1 MILAVKRLKT
11 IGWIALIFI
20 VAIAL
25 YPLSLSVATL
35 RSDLGR
41 VDRDILRTRSEIRY
55 LETEFATRA
64 SLTQLAMWNDLEYG
78 YEAPSAAQ
86 YLDGEREL
94 ANLGDA
100 TRQLDKPVRVA
111 AMTIKPQPQTP
122 EISPADG
129 AAGVTRKAEPL
140 SAPAKNVPPSV
151 PAAQAIA
158 PVRASGAVIGQA
170 AGQAPIKTAT
180 KTPNKIATTGATKG
194 ASMSESRRL
203 LDDRLLDRI
212 NRQADA
218 ELKKTGGQ

>member
-35 RSDLGR
+35 RSDLAR
-41 VDRDILRTRSEIRY
+41 VERDILRTRAELRY

-94 ANLGDA
+94 ANLGDEA
-100 TRQLDKPVRVA
+100 RELDKPVRVA
-111 AMTIKPQPQTP
+111 AMTIKPQ
-122 EISPADG
+122 
-129 AAGVTRKAEPL
+129 AEPEAIKPAQL
-140 SAPAKNVPPSV
+140 AAANVTMPEPLKVSASVAIAGPARVPTAAAPKEPAKPES
-151 PAAQAIA
+151 
-158 PVRASGAVIGQA
+158 
-170 AGQAPIKTAT
+170 K
-180 KTPNKIATTGATKG
+180 
-194 ASMSESRRL
+194 SEGRRL

-212 NRQADA
+212 NRQAEA
-218 ELKKTGGQ
+218 ELKRTGGQ

>member
-35 RSDLGR
+35 RSDLTR
-41 VDRDILRTRSEIRY
+41 TERDILRTRAEIRY

-64 SLTQLAMWNDLEYG
+64 SLAQLAMWNDLEYG

-94 ANLGDA
+94 ANLGEIDKP
-100 TRQLDKPVRVA
+100 LDEPVRVA
-111 AMTIKPQPQTP
+111 AMTIKPQAEPQPIKPAELAANTVKTP
-122 EISPADG
+122 EPLSVSASVAIISPAR
-129 AAGVTRKAEPL
+129 AATSATAPKA
-140 SAPAKNVPPSV
+140 AK
-151 PAAQAIA
+151 AGEEKG
-158 PVRASGAVIGQA
+158 SG
-170 AGQAPIKTAT
+170 
-180 KTPNKIATTGATKG
+180 
-194 ASMSESRRL
+194 RRL

-212 NRQADA
+212 NKQADA

>member
-35 RSDLGR
+35 RSDLTR
-41 VDRDILRTRSEIRY
+41 TEREILRTRAELRY

-64 SLTQLAMWNDLEYG
+64 SLSQLAMWNDLEYG

-94 ANLGDA
+94 ANLGDEM
-100 TRQLDKPVRVA
+100 RELDKPVRVA
-111 AMTIKPQPQTP
+111 AMTIKPQAEPAAIKPAQLAAATVKTP
-122 EISPADG
+122 EPLSVSASVAIISPAR
-129 AAGVTRKAEPL
+129 AA
-140 SAPAKNVPPSV
+140 
-151 PAAQAIA
+151 
-158 PVRASGAVIGQA
+158 
-170 AGQAPIKTAT
+170 TA
-180 KTPNKIATTGATKG
+180 ATTSHKAALGEPGKPENRTQG
-194 ASMSESRRL
+194 RRL

-212 NRQADA
+212 NKQADA

>member
-1 MILAVKRLKT
+1 MLAIKRLKT

-35 RSDLGR
+35 RSDLTR
-41 VDRDILRTRSEIRY
+41 TEREILRTRAEIRY

-94 ANLGDA
+94 ANLDDEA
-100 TRQLDKPVRVA
+100 RQLDKPVRVA
-111 AMTIKPQPQTP
+111 AMTIKPQAEPAAIKPAEMAAAAPKLPQP
-122 EISPADG
+122 LSVSQSVAIISPARAAT
-129 AAGVTRKAEPL
+129 AAGEASKAT
-140 SAPAKNVPPSV
+140 AKE
-151 PAAQAIA
+151 AAK
-158 PVRASGAVIGQA
+158 SE
-170 AGQAPIKTAT
+170 T
-180 KTPNKIATTGATKG
+180 K
-194 ASMSESRRL
+194 SEGRRL

-212 NRQADA
+212 NKQADA
-218 ELKKTGGQ
+218 ELKKVGGQ

>member
-1 MILAVKRLKT
+1 MMLAIKRLKT
-11 IGWIALIFI
+11 LGWIALIFI

-35 RSDLGR
+35 RSDLTR
-41 VDRDILRTRSEIRY
+41 TEREILRTRAEIRY

-94 ANLGDA
+94 ANLGDE

-111 AMTIKPQPQTP
+111 AMTIKPQAEPAAIKPAELAATTVKP
-122 EISPADG
+122 IAPLSVSASVAIMSPARAATAAAVSPKAAIRDEG
-129 AAGVTRKAEPL
+129 AAD
-140 SAPAKNVPPSV
+140 
-151 PAAQAIA
+151 
-158 PVRASGAVIGQA
+158 
-170 AGQAPIKTAT
+170 T
-180 KTPNKIATTGATKG
+180 KIEG
-194 ASMSESRRL
+194 RRL

-212 NRQADA
+212 NKQADA

>member
-35 RSDLGR
+35 RSDLTR
-41 VDRDILRTRSEIRY
+41 TERDILRTRAEIRY

-64 SLTQLAMWNDLEYG
+64 SLAQLAMWNDLEYG

-94 ANLGDA
+94 ANLGEIDKP
-100 TRQLDKPVRVA
+100 LDEPVRVA
-111 AMTIKPQPQTP
+111 AMTIKPQAEPQPIKPAELAANTVKTP
-122 EISPADG
+122 EPLSVSASVAIISPAR
-129 AAGVTRKAEPL
+129 AATSATAPKA
-140 SAPAKNVPPSV
+140 AK
-151 PAAQAIA
+151 AGEEKG
-158 PVRASGAVIGQA
+158 SG
-170 AGQAPIKTAT
+170 
-180 KTPNKIATTGATKG
+180 
-194 ASMSESRRL
+194 RRL

-212 NRQADA
+212 NQQADA

>member
-35 RSDLGR
+35 RSDLTR
-41 VDRDILRTRSEIRY
+41 TEREILRTRAELRY

-64 SLTQLAMWNDLEYG
+64 SLSQLAMWNDLEYG

-94 ANLGDA
+94 ANLGDEM
-100 TRQLDKPVRVA
+100 RELDKPVRVA
-111 AMTIKPQPQTP
+111 AMTIKPQAEPAAIKPAQLAAATVKTP
-122 EISPADG
+122 EPLSVSASVAIISPAR
-129 AAGVTRKAEPL
+129 AA
-140 SAPAKNVPPSV
+140 
-151 PAAQAIA
+151 
-158 PVRASGAVIGQA
+158 
-170 AGQAPIKTAT
+170 TA
-180 KTPNKIATTGATKG
+180 ATTSPKAALGEPGKP
-194 ASMSESRRL
+194 ESRTQGRRL

-212 NRQADA
+212 NKQADA

>member
-41 VDRDILRTRSEIRY
+41 VERDILHTRAEIRY

-78 YEAPSAAQ
+78 YEAPSASQ

-94 ANLGDA
+94 ANLDDEA
-100 TRQLDKPVRVA
+100 RQLDKPVHMA
-111 AMTIKPQPQTP
+111 AMTIKPQAEPAAIKPAELAAASPKTPQP
-122 EISPADG
+122 LSVSASVAIISPARAATSAGEGSKAG
-129 AAGVTRKAEPL
+129 AKAAAKAEP
-140 SAPAKNVPPSV
+140 K
-151 PAAQAIA
+151 
-158 PVRASGAVIGQA
+158 
-170 AGQAPIKTAT
+170 
-180 KTPNKIATTGATKG
+180 
-194 ASMSESRRL
+194 SEGRRL

-212 NRQADA
+212 NKQADA
-218 ELKKTGGQ
+218 ELKKVGGQ

>member
-35 RSDLGR
+35 RSDLTR
-41 VDRDILRTRSEIRY
+41 TERDILRTRAEIRY

-64 SLTQLAMWNDLEYG
+64 SLAQLAMWNDLEYG

-94 ANLGDA
+94 ANLGEIDKP
-100 TRQLDKPVRVA
+100 LDEPVRVA
-111 AMTIKPQPQTP
+111 AMTIKPQAEPPPIKPAELAANTVKTP
-122 EISPADG
+122 EPLSVSASVAIISPAR
-129 AAGVTRKAEPL
+129 AATSATAPKA
-140 SAPAKNVPPSV
+140 AK
-151 PAAQAIA
+151 AGEEKG
-158 PVRASGAVIGQA
+158 SG
-170 AGQAPIKTAT
+170 
-180 KTPNKIATTGATKG
+180 
-194 ASMSESRRL
+194 RRL

-212 NRQADA
+212 NKQADA

>member
-35 RSDLGR
+35 RSDLTR
-41 VDRDILRTRSEIRY
+41 TERDILRTRAEIRY

-64 SLTQLAMWNDLEYG
+64 SLAQLAMWNDLEYG

-100 TRQLDKPVRVA
+100 TKPLDRPVRVA
-111 AMTIKPQPQTP
+111 AMTIKPQAEPAAIKPAELAANTVKTP
-122 EISPADG
+122 EPLSVSASVAIISPAR
-129 AAGVTRKAEPL
+129 AATAATAPKSAKAE
-140 SAPAKNVPPSV
+140 
-151 PAAQAIA
+151 
-158 PVRASGAVIGQA
+158 SG
-170 AGQAPIKTAT
+170 
-180 KTPNKIATTGATKG
+180 TGGKAEG
-194 ASMSESRRL
+194 RRL

-212 NRQADA
+212 NKQADA

>member
-41 VDRDILRTRSEIRY
+41 VERDILRTRAEIRY

-94 ANLGDA
+94 ANLDDEA
-100 TRQLDKPVRVA
+100 RQLDKPVRVA
-111 AMTIKPQPQTP
+111 AMTIKPQAEPAAITPAQMVAAPPKGPQP
-122 EISPADG
+122 LSVSASVAIISPARAAA
-129 AAGVTRKAEPL
+129 AAGEASRAGGRVIAKD
-140 SAPAKNVPPSV
+140 SAMTEDPS
-151 PAAQAIA
+151 
-158 PVRASGAVIGQA
+158 RG
-170 AGQAPIKTAT
+170 
-180 KTPNKIATTGATKG
+180 
-194 ASMSESRRL
+194 RRL

-212 NRQADA
+212 NQQADA
-218 ELKKTGGQ
+218 EIKKGGGQ

>member
-35 RSDLGR
+35 RSDLTR
-41 VDRDILRTRSEIRY
+41 TERDILRTRAEIRY

-64 SLTQLAMWNDLEYG
+64 SLAQLAMGNDLEYG

-100 TRQLDKPVRVA
+100 TKPLDQPVRVA
-111 AMTIKPQPQTP
+111 AMTIKPQAEPAAIKPAQLAANTAKTP
-122 EISPADG
+122 EPLSVSASVAIISPAR
-129 AAGVTRKAEPL
+129 AATSATAPKSAKAGEE
-140 SAPAKNVPPSV
+140 
-151 PAAQAIA
+151 
-158 PVRASGAVIGQA
+158 
-170 AGQAPIKTAT
+170 
-180 KTPNKIATTGATKG
+180 KG
-194 ASMSESRRL
+194 AGRRL

-212 NRQADA
+212 NKQADA

>member
-35 RSDLGR
+35 RSDLTR
-41 VDRDILRTRSEIRY
+41 TEREILRTRAEIRY

-94 ANLGDA
+94 ANLGDDL
-100 TRQLDKPVRVA
+100 RQLDKPVRVA
-111 AMTIKPQPQTP
+111 AMTIKPQVEPEAIKPAELAANTVRTP
-122 EISPADG
+122 EPLSVSASVAIISPARAATAATSSPKSAIGG
-129 AAGVTRKAEPL
+129 AGSAE
-140 SAPAKNVPPSV
+140 A
-151 PAAQAIA
+151 
-158 PVRASGAVIGQA
+158 RTEG
-170 AGQAPIKTAT
+170 
-180 KTPNKIATTGATKG
+180 
-194 ASMSESRRL
+194 RRL

-212 NRQADA
+212 NKQAEA

>member
-35 RSDLGR
+35 RSDLTR
-41 VDRDILRTRSEIRY
+41 TEREILRTRAEIRY

-94 ANLGDA
+94 ANLGDDM
-100 TRQLDKPVRVA
+100 RQLDKPVRVA
-111 AMTIKPQPQTP
+111 AMTIKPQAEPEAIKPSELAASSVKTP
-122 EISPADG
+122 EPLSVAASVAIISPARAATAATNAPK
-129 AAGVTRKAEPL
+129 AAG
-140 SAPAKNVPPSV
+140 
-151 PAAQAIA
+151 
-158 PVRASGAVIGQA
+158 
-170 AGQAPIKTAT
+170 AT
-180 KTPNKIATTGATKG
+180 EGKVEG
-194 ASMSESRRL
+194 RRL

-212 NRQADA
+212 NRQAEA
-218 ELKKTGGQ
+218 EMKKTGGQ

>member
-35 RSDLGR
+35 RSDLTR
-41 VDRDILRTRSEIRY
+41 TEREIQRTRAEIRY

-94 ANLGDA
+94 ANLGDEA
-100 TRQLDKPVRVA
+100 RQLDKPVRVA
-111 AMTIKPQPQTP
+111 AMTIKPQAEPAAIKPSELAATTVKTP
-122 EISPADG
+122 EPLSVSASVAIISPAR
-129 AAGVTRKAEPL
+129 AATAAA
-140 SAPAKNVPPSV
+140 APKGDPE
-151 PAAQAIA
+151 
-158 PVRASGAVIGQA
+158 
-170 AGQAPIKTAT
+170 T
-180 KTPNKIATTGATKG
+180 KTEG
-194 ASMSESRRL
+194 RRL

-212 NRQADA
+212 NKQADA
-218 ELKKTGGQ
+218 EMKKTGSQ

>member
-1 MILAVKRLKT
+1 MMLAVKRLKT

-35 RSDLGR
+35 RSDLTR
-41 VDRDILRTRSEIRY
+41 TEREIQRTRAELRY

-94 ANLGDA
+94 ANLDDKE
-100 TRQLDKPVRVA
+100 RQLDKPVRVA
-111 AMTIKPQPQTP
+111 AMTIKPQAEPAAIKPAELAAAAAKPP
-122 EISPADG
+122 EPLSVSASVAIISPAR
-129 AAGVTRKAEPL
+129 AATLLARQARLPPRK
-140 SAPAKNVPPSV
+140 PPRRK
-151 PAAQAIA
+151 PRPQ
-158 PVRASGAVIGQA
+158 G
-170 AGQAPIKTAT
+170 
-180 KTPNKIATTGATKG
+180 
-194 ASMSESRRL
+194 RRL

-212 NRQADA
+212 NKQADA
-218 ELKKTGGQ
+218 ELKKVGGQ

>member
-41 VDRDILRTRSEIRY
+41 VERDILRTRAEIRY

-78 YEAPSAAQ
+78 YEAPSASQ

-94 ANLGDA
+94 ANLDDEA
-100 TRQLDKPVRVA
+100 RQLDKPVRMA
-111 AMTIKPQPQTP
+111 AMTIKPQAEPAAIKPAQMAAASPKAPQP
-122 EISPADG
+122 QPLSVSASVAIISPAR
-129 AAGVTRKAEPL
+129 AATSAGEGSKA
-140 SAPAKNVPPSV
+140 AAK
-151 PAAQAIA
+151 AAAK
-158 PVRASGAVIGQA
+158 SE
-170 AGQAPIKTAT
+170 T
-180 KTPNKIATTGATKG
+180 K
-194 ASMSESRRL
+194 SEGRRL

-212 NRQADA
+212 NKQADA
-218 ELKKTGGQ
+218 ELKKVGGQ

>member
-1 MILAVKRLKT
+1 MMLAVKRLKT

-35 RSDLGR
+35 RSDLTR
-41 VDRDILRTRSEIRY
+41 TEREIQRTRAELRY

-94 ANLGDA
+94 ANLDDKE
-100 TRQLDKPVRVA
+100 RQLDKPVRVA
-111 AMTIKPQPQTP
+111 AMTIKPQAEPAAIKPAELAAAAPKLP
-122 EISPADG
+122 EPLSVSASVAIISPARAAT
-129 AAGVTRKAEPL
+129 AAGAPSKA
-140 SAPAKNVPPSV
+140 AAKD
-151 PAAQAIA
+151 AA
-158 PVRASGAVIGQA
+158 
-170 AGQAPIKTAT
+170 KTET
-180 KTPNKIATTGATKG
+180 KAQG
-194 ASMSESRRL
+194 RRL

-212 NRQADA
+212 NKQADA
-218 ELKKTGGQ
+218 ELKKVGGQ

>member
-35 RSDLGR
+35 RSDLTR
-41 VDRDILRTRSEIRY
+41 TEREILRTRAEIRY

-94 ANLGDA
+94 ANLGDDL
-100 TRQLDKPVRVA
+100 RQLDKPVRVA
-111 AMTIKPQPQTP
+111 AMTIKPQAEPEAIKPAELAANTVKTP
-122 EISPADG
+122 EPLSVSASVAIISPARAATAATTSPKAASAADG
-129 AAGVTRKAEPL
+129 KAE
-140 SAPAKNVPPSV
+140 
-151 PAAQAIA
+151 
-158 PVRASGAVIGQA
+158 G
-170 AGQAPIKTAT
+170 
-180 KTPNKIATTGATKG
+180 
-194 ASMSESRRL
+194 RRL

-212 NRQADA
+212 NQQAEA
-218 ELKKTGGQ
+218 EMKKSGQ

>member
-35 RSDLGR
+35 RSDLTR
-41 VDRDILRTRSEIRY
+41 TEREILRTRAEIRY

-94 ANLGDA
+94 ANLGDDM
-100 TRQLDKPVRVA
+100 RQLDKPVRVA
-111 AMTIKPQPQTP
+111 AMTIKPQAEPEAIKPSELAANTVKTP
-122 EISPADG
+122 EPLSVAASVAIISPAR
-129 AAGVTRKAEPL
+129 AAT
-140 SAPAKNVPPSV
+140 
-151 PAAQAIA
+151 AASTLPKVAM
-158 PVRASGAVIGQA
+158 SGAG
-170 AGQAPIKTAT
+170 
-180 KTPNKIATTGATKG
+180 TTEG
-194 ASMSESRRL
+194 RRL

-212 NRQADA
+212 NRQAEA

>member
-35 RSDLGR
+35 RSDLTR
-41 VDRDILRTRSEIRY
+41 TEREILRTRAEIRY

-86 YLDGEREL
+86 YIDGEREL
-94 ANLGDA
+94 ANLGDE

-111 AMTIKPQPQTP
+111 AITIKPQAAPAAIKPAQLAATP
-122 EISPADG
+122 VKPPAPIITSASPAIG
-129 AAGVTRKAEPL
+129 SQARMPTAA
-140 SAPAKNVPPSV
+140 APKS
-151 PAAQAIA
+151 
-158 PVRASGAVIGQA
+158 
-170 AGQAPIKTAT
+170 AT
-180 KTPNKIATTGATKG
+180 KEAVSATTR
-194 ASMSESRRL
+194 SEGRRL

-212 NRQADA
+212 NKQAEA

>member
-35 RSDLGR
+35 RSDLTR
-41 VDRDILRTRSEIRY
+41 TERDILRTRAEIRY

-64 SLTQLAMWNDLEYG
+64 SLAQLAMWNDLEYG
-78 YEAPSAAQ
+78 YEAPSASQ

-94 ANLGDA
+94 ANLGEID
-100 TRQLDKPVRVA
+100 TPLDKPVRVA
-111 AMTIKPQPQTP
+111 AMTIKPQAEPQAIKPAELAANTVKTP
-122 EISPADG
+122 EPLSVSASVAIISPARAATSATAPKAAKAADG
-129 AAGVTRKAEPL
+129 
-140 SAPAKNVPPSV
+140 
-151 PAAQAIA
+151 
-158 PVRASGAVIGQA
+158 IGQD
-170 AGQAPIKTAT
+170 
-180 KTPNKIATTGATKG
+180 KG
-194 ASMSESRRL
+194 AGRRL

-212 NRQADA
+212 NKQADA

>member
-35 RSDLGR
+35 RSDLTR
-41 VDRDILRTRSEIRY
+41 TERDILRTRAEIRY

-64 SLTQLAMWNDLEYG
+64 SLAQLAMWNDLEYG

-94 ANLGDA
+94 ANLGEIDKP
-100 TRQLDKPVRVA
+100 LDEPVRVA
-111 AMTIKPQPQTP
+111 AMTIKPQAEPQPIKPAELAANTVKTP
-122 EISPADG
+122 EPLSVSASVAIISPAR
-129 AAGVTRKAEPL
+129 AATSATAPKA
-140 SAPAKNVPPSV
+140 AKGGEEKG
-151 PAAQAIA
+151 
-158 PVRASGAVIGQA
+158 SG
-170 AGQAPIKTAT
+170 
-180 KTPNKIATTGATKG
+180 
-194 ASMSESRRL
+194 RRL

-212 NRQADA
+212 NQQADA

>member
-35 RSDLGR
+35 RSDLTR
-41 VDRDILRTRSEIRY
+41 TEREILRTRAELRY

-94 ANLGDA
+94 ANLGDEA
-100 TRQLDKPVRVA
+100 RQLDKPVRVA
-111 AMTIKPQPQTP
+111 AMTIKPQAEPAPIKPAELAGNTVKP
-122 EISPADG
+122 PAPLSVSASVAIISPARAVT
-129 AAGVTRKAEPL
+129 AAP
-140 SAPAKNVPPSV
+140 APAKAV
-151 PAAQAIA
+151 AAD
-158 PVRASGAVIGQA
+158 
-170 AGQAPIKTAT
+170 
-180 KTPNKIATTGATKG
+180 TGK
-194 ASMSESRRL
+194 SDKSEGRRL

-212 NRQADA
+212 NKQADA

>member
-35 RSDLGR
+35 RSDLTR
-41 VDRDILRTRSEIRY
+41 TERDILRTRAEIRY

-94 ANLGDA
+94 ANLGDDM
-100 TRQLDKPVRVA
+100 RQLDKPVRVA
-111 AMTIKPQPQTP
+111 AMTIKPQAEPEAIKPAELAASTVRTP
-122 EISPADG
+122 EPLSVSASVAIISPAR
-129 AAGVTRKAEPL
+129 AA
-140 SAPAKNVPPSV
+140 
-151 PAAQAIA
+151 
-158 PVRASGAVIGQA
+158 
-170 AGQAPIKTAT
+170 TA
-180 KTPNKIATTGATKG
+180 ATTSPKAAISSGSGPESK
-194 ASMSESRRL
+194 SEGRRL

-212 NRQADA
+212 NQQAEA
-218 ELKKTGGQ
+218 EMKKSGQ

>member
-35 RSDLGR
+35 RSDLNR
-41 VDRDILRTRSEIRY
+41 VERDILRTRAELRY

-94 ANLGDA
+94 ANLGDEQ
-100 TRQLDKPVRVA
+100 RQLDKPVRVA
-111 AMTIKPQPQTP
+111 AMTIKPQAEPAAITP
-122 EISPADG
+122 SQLAATTVPTPKPLSVAASVAIISPARVPT
-129 AAGVTRKAEPL
+129 AAAPK
-140 SAPAKNVPPSV
+140 APAKES
-151 PAAQAIA
+151 AKD
-158 PVRASGAVIGQA
+158 GAKPEAKAEG
-170 AGQAPIKTAT
+170 
-180 KTPNKIATTGATKG
+180 
-194 ASMSESRRL
+194 RRL

-212 NRQADA
+212 NKQADA
-218 ELKKTGGQ
+218 ELKKVGGQ

>member
-35 RSDLGR
+35 RSDLTR
-41 VDRDILRTRSEIRY
+41 TEREILRTRAEIRY

-94 ANLGDA
+94 ANLGDDM
-100 TRQLDKPVRVA
+100 RQLDKPVRVA
-111 AMTIKPQPQTP
+111 AMTIKPQAEPEAIKPSELAANTVKTP
-122 EISPADG
+122 EPLSVAASVAIISPAR
-129 AAGVTRKAEPL
+129 AAT
-140 SAPAKNVPPSV
+140 
-151 PAAQAIA
+151 AASTSPKVAM
-158 PVRASGAVIGQA
+158 SGAGTTEA
-170 AGQAPIKTAT
+170 KTE
-180 KTPNKIATTGATKG
+180 G
-194 ASMSESRRL
+194 RRL

-212 NRQADA
+212 NRQAEA

>member
-35 RSDLGR
+35 RSDLAR
-41 VDRDILRTRSEIRY
+41 VERDILRTRAELRY

-94 ANLGDA
+94 ANLGDEA
-100 TRQLDKPVRVA
+100 RELDKPVRVA
-111 AMTIKPQPQTP
+111 AMTIKPQ
-122 EISPADG
+122 
-129 AAGVTRKAEPL
+129 AEPEAIKPAQL
-140 SAPAKNVPPSV
+140 AAANVTMPEPLKVSANVAIAGPARVPTAAAPKEPAKPES
-151 PAAQAIA
+151 
-158 PVRASGAVIGQA
+158 
-170 AGQAPIKTAT
+170 K
-180 KTPNKIATTGATKG
+180 
-194 ASMSESRRL
+194 SEGRRL

-212 NRQADA
+212 NRQAEA
-218 ELKKTGGQ
+218 ELKRTGGQ